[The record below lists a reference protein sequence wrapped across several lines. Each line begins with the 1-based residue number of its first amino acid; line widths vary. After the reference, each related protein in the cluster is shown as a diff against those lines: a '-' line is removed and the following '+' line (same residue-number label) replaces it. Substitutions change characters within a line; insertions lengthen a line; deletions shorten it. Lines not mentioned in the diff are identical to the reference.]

1 MVIEKN
7 DSFLLKGWSIAIIVL
22 HNFLHNTKQLP
33 SQNEFSYSM
42 DKAKSLVDIILYNP
56 SDIIR
61 ALLSFYGHYGV
72 KIFIFLS
79 AYGLTKIYLDKEINI
94 LVYLQKHITKIY
106 KAFFLVLFFWVLYE
120 LIVNK
125 IDLLLFLTIHA
136 KAVLLKLVGLNIPGF
151 ALAPVGPWWFIPVI
165 FQFYL
170 LFPLLLFCFKRY
182 GNYFLLG
189 LSVLTY
195 LVLGLIDKK
204 ILFLNAVGHLPEYCL
219 GVYLASKPS
228 FSIKWPV
235 FVLALAA
242 FVFSHLHPVFWLFSG
257 VSIILLILAMYG
269 KEVRKPYKIM
279 VMIGKLSLYIF
290 LINGFM
296 RRPFLDWANSLNNDF
311 FLLICSLIF
320 LVGVVV
326 TAKLLS
332 SIKKPFR
339 I

>member
-42 DKAKSLVDIILYNP
+42 DKANSLVDIILYNH

-72 KIFIFLS
+72 KVFIFLS

-94 LVYLQKHITKIY
+94 RVYLLRHITKIY
-106 KAFFLVLFFWVLYE
+106 KAFFLVLLFWVLYE
-120 LIVNK
+120 LTVNK
-125 IDLLLFLTIHA
+125 IGLALFLTTHA
-136 KAVLLKLVGLNIPGF
+136 KAVFLKLIGLNIPGF

-170 LFPLLLFCFKRY
+170 LFPILLFCFKKY
-182 GNYFLLG
+182 GSFFLL
-189 LSVLTY
+189 SISILTY
-195 LVLGLIDKK
+195 IILGFVDKK
-204 ILFLNAVGHLPEYCL
+204 ILFLNAIGHLPEYSL
-219 GVYLASKPS
+219 GIYLASLAS
-228 FSIKWPV
+228 FRIKWPV
-235 FVLALAA
+235 FVLALIG
-242 FVFSHLHPVFWLFSG
+242 FVLSHFHPVFWLFSG
-257 VSIILLILAMYG
+257 VSIILLILALYG
-269 KEVRKPYKIM
+269 DETRKPHKIM
-279 VMIGKLSLYIF
+279 VKIGKLSLYIF

-296 RRPFLDWANSLNNDF
+296 RRPFLDWANSFDNDL

-320 LVGVVV
+320 LAVVVV

-332 SIKKPFR
+332 NIKKPFR